1 MNRDHCTI
9 CLQRGHTA
17 SSCPHVARRRRRPAI
32 IRAIDRFTASYPGV
46 AALIAIAFIALGAGV
61 VATFDLENDLRAAQ
75 PVVFRSV

>member
-1 MNRDHCTI
+1 MSRDHCTI

-17 SSCPHVARRRRRPAI
+17 SSCPHVARRRRPAI

-46 AALIAIAFIALGAGV
+46 AALIAIAVIALGCGV
-61 VATFDLENDLRAAQ
+61 VGTFDLENDLRAAQ